1 MDQEAKETVIAHCL
15 LTWEQTPHDSHASGS
30 TSQTAQ
36 ERNKREK
43 SDAGVQGSRATN
55 PSMDRTN
62 LDQSTPSNSN
72 VCSQPSRDNL
82 TTSSSDLTGH
92 IPVHA
97 TWKTCTVPA
106 GSDSVSAGP
115 RGRGCYV
122 ARLSPTGRLTAVAI
136 NHENAADT
144 HVLFVDLLT
153 EASLSSP
160 VYTNRDD
167 VMTGR
172 YMYMYVRANVH
183 V

>member
-1 MDQEAKETVIAHCL
+1 
-15 LTWEQTPHDSHASGS
+15 
-30 TSQTAQ
+30 
-36 ERNKREK
+36 
-43 SDAGVQGSRATN
+43 
-55 PSMDRTN
+55 MDRTN

-97 TWKTCTVPA
+97 TWKTCTVP
-106 GSDSVSAGP
+106 GSDSVSAP

-122 ARLSPTGRLTAVAI
+122 ARLSPTARLTAVAV

-172 YMYMYVRANVH
+172 YIH
-183 V
+183 VCTCTS